1 MFDIVLAYVEVSP
14 LSR

>member
-1 MFDIVLAYVEVSP
+1 MVLAYVEVSP